1 MTANATDRSGVLSR
15 YFQLLDSREID
26 DLVEMYAEDGV
37 MITKGGT
44 DGRAIVGKPALREF
58 YAGRGP
64 STNRHSI
71 TSAAESASGSFA
83 EGLVV
88 AREGDGETKFFIA
101 TANLDGDGKIT
112 RYTTL
117 VWPALTQ
124 EQAKHL
130 VGEMVV

>member
-1 MTANATDRSGVLSR
+1 LTVKGTDRSGVLTR
-15 YFQLLDSREID
+15 YFQLLDSREVD

-58 YAGRGP
+58 YADRGP
-64 STNRHSI
+64 SVNFHTI
-71 TSAAESASGSFA
+71 TSAAESPSGSFA
-83 EGLVV
+83 EGLV
-88 AREGDGETKFFIA
+88 APREGDGETKFFIA
-101 TANLDGDGKIT
+101 TASLDGDGKIT

-117 VWPALTQ
+117 VWPTLTR
-124 EQAKHL
+124 EQVKHL